1 MLKCGNLFLLDTFL
15 PSHAENFNIFP
26 LLLVNLRILLP
37 NTLKVF
43 RTLLLLT
50 LILSLPKKE
59 KQSLIDCRVECAVR
73 VICVLAK
80 KNPTKSSKE

>member
-1 MLKCGNLFLLDTFL
+1 MLKCGNLFLWGIFL

-26 LLLVNLRILLP
+26 LLLVYLGTLLP

-73 VICVLAK
+73 VICVLQKTQQKVAK
-80 KNPTKSSKE
+80 

>member
-1 MLKCGNLFLLDTFL
+1 MSASCLKVGIYFFCGIFL
-15 PSHAENFNIFP
+15 PIHAENFNIFP
-26 LLLVNLRILLP
+26 LLLVYLGTLLP

-73 VICVLAK
+73 VICVLQK
-80 KNPTKSSKE
+80 KPNKK

>member
-26 LLLVNLRILLP
+26 LLLVYLGTLLP

-50 LILSLPKKE
+50 LILSLPKKR
-59 KQSLIDCRVECAVR
+59 KTKFNRCRVECAVR
-73 VICVLAK
+73 VICVLEK
-80 KNPTKSSKE
+80 KPN